1 MRLVPVVLLAWLALL
16 GCTPETLSPESA
28 TTPSATSTGVPPPTR
43 SASDEPTGYR
53 YVLQSYCGY
62 PALGTLT
69 VVEHRGLVREV
80 ARVGEP
86 SDYVPEPAV
95 VPSLADMLA
104 RAEAAPPSAE
114 VKVVRDDN
122 GLPVSIRIDDPR
134 GQDSDECYEV
144 SDLVPLR

>member
-16 GCTPETLSPESA
+16 GCTPETPSPESA
-28 TTPSATSTGVPPPTR
+28 STGDATSTGIPPPTR
-43 SASDEPTGYR
+43 STSEPTGYR
-53 YVLQSYCGY
+53 YVLQSYCGH

-86 SDYVPEPAV
+86 SDYVPEPAD

-104 RAEAAPPSAE
+104 RAEAAPPSAD

-122 GLPVSIRIDDPR
+122 GLPVSIRIEDPR

-144 SDLVPLR
+144 SDLEPLR